1 MMFMSYLLPTRI
13 LGSIEDGAFIKA
25 LEFCKKNC
33 NTGCCRTFYDNISS
47 SDYNKFIICPHGMSV
62 FVFND
67 GDKTIPFVCLRCRDY
82 YNKNKAKQ
90 INNPEDQI
98 AYNPLLDA
106 DNLLEL
112 INYSVQSQYESNQFY
127 EKRTSLESISHEA
140 KKLNAQVKD
149 RSDAILQSYNIE
161 NIDSITPQDV
171 RDIIEKVKTIYVCS
185 SMINMRFSLLNYE
198 KNPQVLQQGAMYSCN
213 IYRKFDKTRII
224 FSNYLG
230 RRVHIQIHGNSYKC
244 IDVYPFFEMVPLL
257 LVDNA
262 VKYSYE
268 KTSVQINFSEKNDS
282 LFVEIISYGPF
293 CPSEDIQN
301 IFAKGY
307 RGEYAKSI
315 SDGSGIGLFFVK
327 LLCDLHGIGI
337 SISSNE
343 KEITTI
349 NDIPYAPFK
358 VTLTFTNTY
367 DEFRL

>member
-1 MMFMSYLLPTRI
+1 MGYLLPIRN
-13 LGSIEDGAFIKA
+13 LDLIEDGCFIKA
-25 LEFCKKNC
+25 LDFCKKNC
-33 NTGCCRTFYDNISS
+33 NTGSCRIFYDNISA
-47 SDYNKFIICPHGMSV
+47 SDYNKFVVCPHGMSV

-67 GDKTIPFVCLRCRDY
+67 GDKTIPFVCLRCRNY

-90 INNPEDQI
+90 INNLENRI
-98 AYNPLLDA
+98 VYNPLLDA
-106 DNLLEL
+106 ENLLEL
-112 INYSVQSQYESNQFY
+112 INYSVRSQYESNQFY

-149 RSDAILQSYNIE
+149 RSDNILQSYNIE
-161 NIDSITPQDV
+161 NVDSITPQDV

-198 KNPQVLQQGAMYSCN
+198 KNPQILRQGAIYSCN

-230 RRVHIQIHGNSYKC
+230 RRVPIQIYGNSYKC
-244 IDVYPFFEMVPLL
+244 IDAYPFFEMVPLL

-268 KTSVQINFSEKNDS
+268 KTPISINFSEKNDS
-282 LFVEIISYGPF
+282 LFVEIISYSPF
-293 CPSEDIQN
+293 CSSEDIQN
-301 IFAKGY
+301 IFVKGY
-307 RGEYAKSI
+307 RGEHAKSI

-327 LLCDLHGIGI
+327 LLCDLHNIGI

-343 KEITTI
+343 REITTI
-349 NDIPYAPFK
+349 NDVPYAPFK
-358 VTLTFTNTY
+358 VTLTFTNIY
-367 DEFRL
+367 DEL

>member
-1 MMFMSYLLPTRI
+1 MGYLLPI
-13 LGSIEDGAFIKA
+13 KNLDSIEDGAFIKA
-25 LEFCKKNC
+25 LDFCKKNC
-33 NTGCCRTFYDNISS
+33 NTGSCRRFYNNISS
-47 SDYNKFIICPHGMSV
+47 SDYNKFVICPYGMSV

-67 GDKTIPFVCLRCRDY
+67 GDKTIPFVCLRCRNY

-90 INNPEDQI
+90 IKNPENVI

-106 DNLLEL
+106 NNLLEL

-149 RSDAILQSYNIE
+149 RSDTILQSCNIE
-161 NIDSITPQDV
+161 NIDSVAPQDV

-198 KNPQVLQQGAMYSCN
+198 KNPGVLQEGAIYCCN
-213 IYRKFDKTRII
+213 IYRKFDKIRII

-230 RRVHIQIHGNSYKC
+230 RRVPIQIHGNSYKC
-244 IDVYPFFEMVPLL
+244 IDAYPFFEMVPLL

-268 KTSVQINFSEKNDS
+268 KNPVSINFLERNDS
-282 LFVEIISYGPF
+282 LFVEIMSYGPF
-293 CPSEDIQN
+293 CSSEDIQN
-301 IFAKGY
+301 IFMKGY
-307 RGEYAKSI
+307 RGEHAKSI

-343 KEITTI
+343 EKITTI
-349 NDIPYAPFK
+349 NDVPYAPFK

-367 DEFRL
+367 DEL